1 MTDADWFDGSR
12 ATIAMWIDGTDV
24 RGHGPS
30 GQPLTDDSWLL
41 VLHAGVADTEITLPG
56 SPYGEAYTPVVDT
69 DRPTGR
75 PADPAPLSAG
85 VAMTIPGRTLWLL
98 RAHRTSEP
106 DG

>member
-1 MTDADWFDGSR
+1 
-12 ATIAMWIDGTDV
+12 
-24 RGHGPS
+24 
-30 GQPLTDDSWLL
+30 
-41 VLHAGVADTEITLPG
+41 
-56 SPYGEAYTPVVDT
+56 VVDT

>member
-1 MTDADWFDGSR
+1 M
-12 ATIAMWIDGTDV
+12 
-24 RGHGPS
+24 
-30 GQPLTDDSWLL
+30 
-41 VLHAGVADTEITLPG
+41 LHAGVADTEITLPG